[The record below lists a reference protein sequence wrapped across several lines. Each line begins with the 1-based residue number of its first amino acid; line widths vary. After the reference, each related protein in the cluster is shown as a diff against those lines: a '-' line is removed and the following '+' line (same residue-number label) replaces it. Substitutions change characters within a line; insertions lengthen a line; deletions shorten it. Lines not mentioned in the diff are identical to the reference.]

1 MEVQAKI
8 LKTSKTDI
16 VEKIVRVEREGFRTT
31 DNQAML
37 VDLRNVTHF
46 SKTFEI
52 SLPEEDRYIKNSVE
66 IEAAAIGDL
75 LGPAFTNI
83 QNLM

>member
-1 MEVQAKI
+1 M
-8 LKTSKTDI
+8 DI
-16 VEKIVRVEREGFRTT
+16 VEKIVRVEREGLRETE
-31 DNQAML
+31 NEAML
-37 VDLRNVTHF
+37 VGLRNVTHF
-46 SKTFEI
+46 SKTFVI

-83 QNLM
+83 QNLL